1 MLSLVLLV
9 LRTSDSKE
17 IEILVLRHELE
28 ILSRS
33 HPRPPLGPAD
43 GAHRVAASRIAK
55 VLKAHGL
62 ESAPRRS
69 FPTWRQFL
77 RQQAAGIV
85 DCDFFSVDT
94 ISLCRLYV
102 LFFIHHGSRR
112 VFLAGIT
119 TNPTWAWVSQM
130 ARNATADLCDAG
142 IDVEFLLRD
151 RDAKFAP
158 AFDALWQGEG
168 AQGSYEVLSGPPTP
182 ARTTCIRR
190 HEVLAGLINAHH
202 AA

>member
-1 MLSLVLLV
+1 MAECCISCNIADFPITDERVTLIVRMALDNPTWGYQRIRGELLG
-9 LRTSDSKE
+9 R
-17 IEILVLRHELE
+17 R
-28 ILSRS
+28 
-33 HPRPPLGPAD
+33 
-43 GAHRVAASRIAK
+43 HRVAASTIAK

-130 ARNATADLCDAG
+130 ARNATADL
-142 IDVEFLLRD
+142 
-151 RDAKFAP
+151 
-158 AFDALWQGEG
+158 AFRTSEG
-168 AQGSYEVLSGPPTP
+168 GFEPPTHLP
-182 ARTTCIRR
+182 VADGW
-190 HEVLAGLINAHH
+190 HSQ
-202 AA
+202 